1 MSDRL
6 QIRLPSTNI
15 FFRSGLVLA
24 RYLSVV
30 FEINGLVRLSLRK
43 LNRHI
48 KLPNSFAMRIL
59 LMVNTNSDPS

>member
-6 QIRLPSTNI
+6 QIRLPSTNN
-15 FFRSGLVLA
+15 FFRSGLVLD

-48 KLPNSFAMRIL
+48 KLPNSLANMRL
-59 LMVNTNSDPS
+59 LNT

>member
-24 RYLSVV
+24 RYLSFV

-48 KLPNSFAMRIL
+48 NVSPTPLKAFSVPIRH
-59 LMVNTNSDPS
+59 

>member
-15 FFRSGLVLA
+15 FFRSGLVLD

-30 FEINGLVRLSLRK
+30 FEINGLVRLSLSAYSHDFDHRFSSA
-43 LNRHI
+43 LI
-48 KLPNSFAMRIL
+48 A
-59 LMVNTNSDPS
+59 